1 MTNHIDLTKG
11 EVNRINEVTT
21 FIAQHSN
28 DWSIRTIK
36 RQFDLTD
43 EEYETMMDLT
53 MPIIRERN
61 YKQAWKSLYLKL
73 LREMARAVTPPSEM
87 PPDQRRVM
95 DWSEDPVLR
104 LERVTR
110 MVRAAYDEMHQSGK
124 SAEDIM
130 TQKLSGMPVFEDEE
144 E

>member
-1 MTNHIDLTKG
+1 MTNHIDLTKS

-28 DWSIRTIK
+28 DWSVRGIK
-36 RQFDLTD
+36 RKFDLTD
-43 EEYETMMDLT
+43 EEYDTLMELT

-61 YKQAWKSLYLKL
+61 YRQAWKSLYLKL

-87 PPDQRRVM
+87 PPDHRRVM

-110 MVRAAYDEMHQSGK
+110 MVRAAYDEMHQPGK

-130 TQKLSGMPVFEDEE
+130 EKKLSGMPIFEDEE